1 MSQSILH
8 LSDLHVG
15 KSTKEGENL
24 NLIVEKI
31 ITRWANENNKPVI
44 LITGDIVDDGEEN
57 QFIEARKILNPL
69 YMKGFM
75 VLPVPGNHDY
85 GRNGNHAKTRRFK
98 HFKNAFFPFEYVGYP
113 FSKEIGGQL
122 FVGLNSMKAE
132 TGFFDGL
139 LADGELG
146 GRQIDDTTGILK
158 KTLDRKPEQKVIIY
172 LHHHPFLFP
181 DDSILE
187 EIGEKIGH
195 CLKDGDD
202 FMNKILG
209 RADILLFGH
218 EHRHMDFSGT
228 QICNKYKIPIILS
241 CSKSTDETMKEYN
254 VEDTGK
260 SGTTILNEGLMGR
273 LITIKDNGQIDVESL
288 VFS

>member
-1 MSQSILH
+1 MTQFILH

-15 KSTKEGENL
+15 RSAKEGENL

-31 ITRWANENNKPVI
+31 INRWANENNKPVI
-44 LITGDIVDDGEEN
+44 LITGDLVDDGEEK
-57 QFIEARKILNPL
+57 QFIEARQILNPI
-69 YMKGFM
+69 YAKGFT

-85 GRNGNHAKTRRFK
+85 GWNGNHAKAKRFK

-113 FSKEIGGQL
+113 FSKEIGGHL
-122 FVGLNSMKAE
+122 FIGLNSMKAE
-132 TGFFDGL
+132 EGFFDGL

-158 KTLDRKPEQKVIIY
+158 KTLARNPYQKVIIY

-187 EIGEKIGH
+187 TIGEKIGH
-195 CLKDGDD
+195 WLKDGDD
-202 FMNKILG
+202 FMNKIMK
-209 RADILLFGH
+209 RTDILLFGH
-218 EHRHMDFSGT
+218 EHRHIDFSGT
-228 QICNKYKIPIILS
+228 QICRKYEIPKILS

-254 VEDTGK
+254 VEGTGK
-260 SGTTILNEGLMGR
+260 SGATILNEGLMGR
-273 LITIKDNGQIDVESL
+273 LITIEDNGDIKAETL
-288 VFS
+288 VF